1 MMDNIFRFL
10 FFFFDSIIYRFIPI
24 LYDFTELLARQQV
37 ISSENIESF
46 ANNIYALLGIF
57 MLFRLAFIL
66 LNAIIDPDKLNN
78 EKGFTKIVTRIIQA
92 LFLIVIIPYAFEY
105 AYSLQNNIIDIGI
118 MTKVFFGGQ
127 TVEAEDAGN
136 VLAQTTLNSF
146 YRCRDDLLEAKTDP
160 TDSSRTIMVCKDE
173 GRLNDAFSDAFPSA
187 TGSSPNFSSLREILN
202 TKASDGEYFYEYN
215 SIISTISG
223 GLILFLLITFTIDV
237 AVRAVKLSFLQLITP
252 VAVIGYIE
260 PGGGIFKT
268 WLKMV
273 VATFVNLFIRLLA
286 LSFVG
291 YIMSLLTHFNPV
303 DKNGLPLTGTL
314 RAFVYIMI
322 IIGALIFAKEAPKI
336 LSKLFNI
343 DEGSLGSLNPLK
355 KLGGVAGAGLIGA
368 GAAVGAKLTGAT
380 FGGISGGI
388 AARSRGGSFLAGAA
402 QGAKTGFGNVKVK
415 DGYKG
420 GVTGLGK
427 TLLGG
432 TFGASSKG
440 GSYAASKVTG
450 NEDEKVGLAKIGEN
464 IKDGLSCKT
473 ASMHEK
479 RGNRKAAEM
488 YEELSAKQKR
498 GESIYKNADY
508 QTAVNHLADSKEKL
522 KQFEAER
529 QYWANR
535 YQTDPT
541 GVYKGADGKEYEI
554 RTAYETANK
563 NYVNAQKNTDYYKTE
578 LEEMD
583 KEFKYSEDAAT
594 RKFMNDYKEMQ
605 KYSTVQKV
613 DPIPG
618 QGNLEHVNQPKTS
631 GHNNEPKDSGNL

>member
-105 AYSLQNNIIDIGI
+105 AYSLQNNIIDKGI

-127 TVEAEDAGN
+127 TAEAEDAGN

-286 LSFVG
+286 LS
-291 YIMSLLTHFNPV
+291 LLDT
-303 DKNGLPLTGTL
+303 
-314 RAFVYIMI
+314 
-322 IIGALIFAKEAPKI
+322 
-336 LSKLFNI
+336 
-343 DEGSLGSLNPLK
+343 
-355 KLGGVAGAGLIGA
+355 
-368 GAAVGAKLTGAT
+368 
-380 FGGISGGI
+380 
-388 AARSRGGSFLAGAA
+388 
-402 QGAKTGFGNVKVK
+402 
-415 DGYKG
+415 
-420 GVTGLGK
+420 
-427 TLLGG
+427 
-432 TFGASSKG
+432 
-440 GSYAASKVTG
+440 
-450 NEDEKVGLAKIGEN
+450 
-464 IKDGLSCKT
+464 
-473 ASMHEK
+473 
-479 RGNRKAAEM
+479 
-488 YEELSAKQKR
+488 
-498 GESIYKNADY
+498 
-508 QTAVNHLADSKEKL
+508 
-522 KQFEAER
+522 
-529 QYWANR
+529 
-535 YQTDPT
+535 
-541 GVYKGADGKEYEI
+541 
-554 RTAYETANK
+554 
-563 NYVNAQKNTDYYKTE
+563 
-578 LEEMD
+578 
-583 KEFKYSEDAAT
+583 
-594 RKFMNDYKEMQ
+594 
-605 KYSTVQKV
+605 
-613 DPIPG
+613 
-618 QGNLEHVNQPKTS
+618 
-631 GHNNEPKDSGNL
+631 